1 VYYTHFKDKRNGVI
15 WPDFTRLPS
24 AERPMLELVP
34 FAIGDM
40 LELNGKRIEV
50 LSGAHRAG
58 GGAGDAGGL
67 IDSGWPGRR
76 PARTALRPGSAYNGD

>member
-1 VYYTHFKDKRNGVI
+1 VI

-67 IDSGWPGRR
+67 IDSGWPGRAAAER
-76 PARTALRPGSAYNGD
+76 RCARARHTTETNDAPFSGT